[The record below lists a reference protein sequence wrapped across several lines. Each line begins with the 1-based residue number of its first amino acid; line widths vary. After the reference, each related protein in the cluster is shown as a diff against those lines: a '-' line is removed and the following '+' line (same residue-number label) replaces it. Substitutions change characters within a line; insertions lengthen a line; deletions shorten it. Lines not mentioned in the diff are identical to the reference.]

1 MPPEPGD
8 IKVAGS
14 PTVVSP
20 MPAWAESN
28 DGFLGS
34 GWSSEG
40 DLPQEPQGKSKRGR
54 RKPPPRGDDLPGGP
68 PSGGRARVAL
78 LSVAAVAVV
87 LGGTVAGVK
96 MMGASGEC
104 KQGSCAA
111 VQQSGNNGQ
120 PVPSVSDPG
129 PGEGEPDEEQVTEEP
144 EEATPSES
152 KRPTPTFSAR
162 APRRT
167 PTPKPT
173 PTKTKQK
180 KTTQP
185 TEDAE
190 PTPQSTVTEE
200 PTSEPTSTA
209 EPSSGTF
216 PTDAGVPNPQNT
228 QSSGLRQA
236 PGGSAVNMRFD
247 VTKQGL
253 TSYRASVDVVN
264 ASTETMGGL
273 TVSLPVSGRVT
284 DVDGAGWTQDG
295 QLLIIDVSQ
304 SLATGATASVT
315 FTAIGKGKA
324 PESCGLVGGE
334 CSLS

>member
-1 MPPEPGD
+1 M
-8 IKVAGS
+8 AGS

-28 DGFLGS
+28 DGFLAS
-34 GWSSEG
+34 GWSAEG
-40 DLPQEPQGKSKRGR
+40 ADEPQGKSKRGR
-54 RKPPPRGDDLPGGP
+54 RKSAPRGDELAGAQT
-68 PSGGRARVAL
+68 GGRARVAL

-96 MMGASGEC
+96 MMGASAEC

-120 PVPSVSDPG
+120 PAPSVSDPG
-129 PGEGEPDEEQVTEEP
+129 PGEGEPDEEAVEEEP

-152 KRPTPTFSAR
+152 KRPTPTYSAR

-167 PTPKPT
+167 PTPKPS
-173 PTKTKQK
+173 PTRTKQRP
-180 KTTQP
+180 TTQP
-185 TEDAE
+185 TEEEE

-200 PTSEPTSTA
+200 PTEEPTSTA

-228 QSSGLRQA
+228 QSSGVRQA
-236 PGGSAVNMRFD
+236 PGAGGSVNVKFD
-247 VTKQGL
+247 VTKQGF
-253 TSYRASVDVVN
+253 TGYKANVEVVN
-264 ASTETMGGL
+264 SSPETMGSL
-273 TVSLPVSGRVT
+273 TLSLPVSGRVT

-304 SLATGATASVT
+304 SLATGATVSVT
-315 FTAIGKGKA
+315 FTATGKGQA